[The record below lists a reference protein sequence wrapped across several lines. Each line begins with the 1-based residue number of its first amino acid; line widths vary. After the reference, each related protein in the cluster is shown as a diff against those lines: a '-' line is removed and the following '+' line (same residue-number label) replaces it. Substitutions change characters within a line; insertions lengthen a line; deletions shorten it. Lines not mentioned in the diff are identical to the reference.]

1 MCVHIFRMQR
11 ALQQANEEKEPEET
25 QITELGLKIE
35 NLENGITFVTM
46 HKFIQVYTDINFY
59 V

>member
-1 MCVHIFRMQR
+1 MQR
-11 ALQQANEEKEPEET
+11 ALQQANEEKEAVET